1 MSSSLLSDMCFALFT
16 FLILFNQY
24 IYIVQGMLY
33 LIYPYFTLI
42 YLGGNCFYLRN
53 NDLCYDLSEMDTNE
67 EECTGSYYSDDNLKE
82 LDGYVYAEKCRDVNG
97 M

>member
-1 MSSSLLSDMCFALFT
+1 
-16 FLILFNQY
+16 
-24 IYIVQGMLY
+24 
-33 LIYPYFTLI
+33 
-42 YLGGNCFYLRN
+42 
-53 NDLCYDLSEMDTNE
+53 MDTNE